1 MSHLKNPRLRKGAT
15 LATALLVGATIF
27 AVATTARGASHRA
40 QAATLELIQTCSDR
54 VEPGSSISVQATVQ
68 NTGDEALIITP
79 PGPDA
84 DAGTPDNATDD
95 FFLTYQS
102 GDNPPLG
109 QLGPG
114 ETWTYAG
121 SFTAPSEDV
130 TNIVGVDAI
139 STPGGTDVSDIAPC
153 ETDVIQQAQPGR
165 IAGVTEVAGTVLVKV
180 KGTDK
185 FVALD
190 GETEIPVGSQVNTL
204 KGTVALT
211 AGLGGGKTNSAELLP
226 GHLHDPAGQEGRG
239 RHDAPAGRWHLPRLQ
254 GGRGEDVEHR
264 VHAGEEAGA
273 EAVGQRQGALQLQ
286 GQVRGSDGQRDE
298 VADGGPLRRN
308 ARQGGA
314 GGRQSPGLPQ
324 AQDRQSSGG
333 PQLPGQGAGLLADG
347 FAADLLG

>member
-27 AVATTARGASHRA
+27 ALATTARGASHRA
-40 QAATLELIQTCSDR
+40 QVATLELTQTCSDR
-54 VEPGSSISVQATVQ
+54 VEPGASISIQATVQ

-84 DAGTPDNATDD
+84 DAGTPENATDD

-153 ETDVIQQAQPGR
+153 ETDVIQQAQPGQ
-165 IAGVTEVAGTVLVKV
+165 IAGVMEVAGTVLIKP
-180 KGTDK
+180 KGSNK
-185 FVALD
+185 FVPLD
-190 GETEIPVGSQVNTL
+190 GQTEIPIGSQVNTL
-204 KGTVALT
+204 KGTVQLT
-211 AGLGGGKTNSAELLP
+211 AGLGGGKTNSANFYQGIFTILQAKK
-226 GHLHDPAGQEGRG
+226 AGAVMTLRLDGGTFRG
-239 RHDAPAGRWHLPRLQ
+239 CRPSAGRARTLEGVTAKRRVRRIWGSGKGRFSSKGRYAAATVSGTKWLTEDRCDGTLVKVVQ
-254 GGRGEDVEHR
+254 GVVKVRDFRKHKTVKVRAGRSYF
-264 VHAGEEAGA
+264 AKA
-273 EAVGQRQGALQLQ
+273 
-286 GQVRGSDGQRDE
+286 
-298 VADGGPLRRN
+298 
-308 ARQGGA
+308 
-314 GGRQSPGLPQ
+314 PG
-324 AQDRQSSGG
+324 
-333 PQLPGQGAGLLADG
+333 
-347 FAADLLG
+347 F

>member
-40 QAATLELIQTCSDR
+40 QAATLDLIQTCSDR
-54 VEPGSSISVQATVQ
+54 VEPGSSISIQATVQ
-68 NTGDEALIITP
+68 NTGDEVLIIHYAAPTP
-79 PGPDA
+79 MPAPP
-84 DAGTPDNATDD
+84 TTATDD
-95 FFLTYQS
+95 FLLTCQS
-102 GDNPPLG
+102 GDTGTPG
-109 QLGPG
+109 QLDPG

-165 IAGVTEVAGTVLVKV
+165 IAGVTEVAGTVLVKA

-211 AGLGGGKTNSAELLP
+211 AGLGGGQDELGQLLP
-226 GHLHDPAGQEGRG
+226 GRLHDPAGQEGRG
-239 RHDAPAGRWHLPRLQ
+239 RHDASAGRWHLPRLQ

-264 VHAGEEAGA
+264 VHASEEAGA
-273 EAVGQRQGALQLQ
+273 EA
-286 GQVRGSDGQRDE
+286 
-298 VADGGPLRRN
+298 
-308 ARQGGA
+308 
-314 GGRQSPGLPQ
+314 
-324 AQDRQSSGG
+324 
-333 PQLPGQGAGLLADG
+333 
-347 FAADLLG
+347 LG